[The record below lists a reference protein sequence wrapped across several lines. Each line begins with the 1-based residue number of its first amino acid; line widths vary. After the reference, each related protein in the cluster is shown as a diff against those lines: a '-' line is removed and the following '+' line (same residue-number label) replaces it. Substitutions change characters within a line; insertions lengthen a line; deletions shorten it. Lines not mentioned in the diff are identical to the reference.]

1 MHRRRLRPPPCL
13 VLLEQLPGAT
23 PARPLPPRRFPEDH
37 QICFDFM
44 HIVVTGIRQY
54 LPHEMSFPSLWLL
67 WMQAGTDL
75 LGLQKGQ
82 MPHLKKIHRLKEGHG
97 VYLFEGHGVYLFDVG
112 QSAVGLRT

>member
-23 PARPLPPRRFPEDH
+23 PARPLPPRRFPE
-37 QICFDFM
+37 
-44 HIVVTGIRQY
+44 VTGIRQY